1 MRRKHEMILG
11 HPISVWDDGDKVA
24 DRYTVVYL
32 DTEDERGN
40 VQYVAMSASPF
51 HPQGFGQLGD
61 MPLFMVAYQGRGG
74 AFKKRIRFVDLPDDC
89 KKLVQQDLKE
99 MST

>member
-1 MRRKHEMILG
+1 MILG
-11 HPISVWDDGDKVA
+11 RPISVWDCGEKFA

-32 DTEDERGN
+32 DTEDARGN
-40 VQYVAMSASPF
+40 VQYAGMSASPF
-51 HPQGFGQLGD
+51 HPQGFGQHGE
-61 MPLFMVAYQGRGG
+61 MPLFMVACQGRGG
-74 AFKKRIRFVDLPDDC
+74 AFKKRIRFVELPDDC